1 MSVPYAPEKF
11 FDMVGMSKLKAT
23 LLDKIK
29 RGLNEFQDAD
39 DERFG
44 QWMLASGTFG
54 DEQAV

>member
-44 QWMLASGTFG
+44 Q
-54 DEQAV
+54 